1 MITLTIVEQVKNG
14 KRIEPKRSIKLF
26 HSMDKARKEIAP
38 IVKEM
43 KTAKREKREPTIRID
58 GASYDTNS
66 EKSLLLE
73 LDAIVSTE
81 NESERNY

>member
-1 MITLTIVEQVKNG
+1 MGLFDVFKKKKNITFADID
-14 KRIEPKRSIKLF
+14 
-26 HSMDKARKEIAP
+26 SMDKARKEIAP